1 MNETMQ
7 YLVVHGGVILFV
19 VIFAEQIGLP
29 VPAGPWLMAA
39 GALAAHG
46 KMDMFFALGVTLWA
60 CVVADGIW
68 YEIGRRGGKP
78 VLRFLCKM
86 SLEADTRARQT
97 ENLFEQHGM
106 GLIVASK
113 FLPWLGTLIPPLA
126 GIFQI
131 GMVRFQVFNAV
142 GSVMYGA
149 CFLGLGFMFS
159 NQIEVVGQ
167 WLVRL
172 GGWGVVVVAGLAAL
186 YIGYKYWQR
195 HRVLLKLRMARVT
208 PEEVYQKQE
217 AGENPYILDL
227 RSPADFRRD
236 PVIVRGAVYMSF
248 EEVLRRYG
256 EIPRDRD
263 IVVYCTCPNEATA
276 AKVALF
282 LQHKGIVRVR
292 PLLGGI
298 RAWRE
303 RKYPTVEVVVTVAKA
318 AG

>member
-1 MNETMQ
+1 MDDTMQ
-7 YLVVHGGVILFV
+7 FLVVHGGAVLFV
-19 VIFAEQIGLP
+19 VIFIEQIGLP
-29 VPAGPWLMAA
+29 VPAGPWLLAA

-46 KMDMFFALGVTLWA
+46 KMNELFALGATLAA
-60 CVVADGIW
+60 CALADGIW

-86 SLEADTRARQT
+86 SLEADTRVRQT
-97 ENLFEQHGM
+97 ENLFEQHGV

-131 GMVRFQVFNAV
+131 GLVRFQVLNGV
-142 GSVMYGA
+142 GAVMYGA

-159 NQIEVVGQ
+159 DQIEVVGQ

-172 GGWGVVVVAGLAAL
+172 GGWGVAVVAGLVAL
-186 YIGYKYWQR
+186 YVVYKYWQR
-195 HRVLLKLRMARVT
+195 HRVLWKLRMARVT

-217 AGENPYILDL
+217 AGEHPYILDL
-227 RSPADFRRD
+227 RSPADFHKD
-236 PVIVRGAVYMSF
+236 PVLVRGAVYISF
-248 EEVLRRYG
+248 DEVRRRYG

-276 AKVALF
+276 AKMAMY
-282 LQHKGIVRVR
+282 LQQKGINRVR

-298 RAWRE
+298 QAWQE
-303 RKYPTVEVVVTVAKA
+303 RKYPTVEVPATTGGKA
-318 AG
+318 G

>member
-1 MNETMQ
+1 MDDTMQ
-7 YLVVHGGVILFV
+7 FLVVHGGMVLFA
-19 VIFAEQIGLP
+19 VIFVEQIGLP
-29 VPAGPWLMAA
+29 MPAGPWLMAA

-78 VLRFLCKM
+78 VLRLLCKM

-97 ENLFEQHGM
+97 ENLFEQHGV

-126 GIFQI
+126 GIFRI
-131 GMVRFQVFNAV
+131 GMVRFQVLNAV
-142 GSVMYGA
+142 GAVMYGA

-159 NQIEVVGQ
+159 DQIEVVGQ
-167 WLVRL
+167 WLARL
-172 GGWGVVVVAGLAAL
+172 GGWGGVVLAGLAAL

-195 HRVLLKLRMARVT
+195 HRVVLKLRMARVT

-217 AGENPYILDL
+217 AGESPYILDL
-227 RSPADFRRD
+227 RSPSDLRKD
-236 PVIVRGAVYMSF
+236 PVLVRGAVYISF
-248 EEVLRRYG
+248 DEVRRRHG

-276 AKVALF
+276 ARMALF
-282 LQHKGIVRVR
+282 LQQKGIKRVR

-298 RAWRE
+298 QAWQE
-303 RKYPTVEVVVTVAKA
+303 RKYPTVAAQVTVGEKA
-318 AG
+318 G